1 MRVNDPMMLSVMNNR
16 LTVLGV
22 AGDGSFL
29 CNRLAR
35 EHCELDQ

>member
-1 MRVNDPMMLSVMNNR
+1 MGKCDYGVCAMNK
-16 LTVLGV
+16 LTVPGV

-35 EHCELDQ
+35 EHCELD